1 MPLPLDDDSDVSG
14 NPLSPESLTILRT
27 YYRQTGYELG
37 VEEAT
42 YDENMEDITPPGT
55 PEPMEE

>member
-1 MPLPLDDDSDVSG
+1 
-14 NPLSPESLTILRT
+14 
-27 YYRQTGYELG
+27 